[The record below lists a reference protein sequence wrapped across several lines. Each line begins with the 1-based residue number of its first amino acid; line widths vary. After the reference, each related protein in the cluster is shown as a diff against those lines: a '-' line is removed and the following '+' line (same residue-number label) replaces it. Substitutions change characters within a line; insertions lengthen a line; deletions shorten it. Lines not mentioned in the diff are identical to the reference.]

1 MRGGTMTERKRGV
14 SRRRNFKLHH
24 QSSSPIGW
32 FVMINRT
39 HIYDYPAPPHQSW
52 RRAADRTE
60 I

>member
-39 HIYDYPAPPHQSW
+39 RIYDYPAPPHQ
-52 RRAADRTE
+52 
-60 I
+60 